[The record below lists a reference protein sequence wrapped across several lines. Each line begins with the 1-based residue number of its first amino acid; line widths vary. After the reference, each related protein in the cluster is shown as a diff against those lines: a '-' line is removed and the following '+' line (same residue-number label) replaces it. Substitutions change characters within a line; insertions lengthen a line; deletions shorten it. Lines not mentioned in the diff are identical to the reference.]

1 MNFTNALQDPNLSDV
16 KKFVSRNINIQLN
29 RQDRNSGIDI
39 FQFIL
44 QRMRMRRAQEQFE
57 NRNDEEQGEG
67 SDADS
72 QSSNNSSDDED
83 SDLDHSQFNSCNAS

>member
-1 MNFTNALQDPNLSDV
+1 MSDLR
-16 KKFVSRNINIQLN
+16 KFVHRNINIQLN

-44 QRMRMRRAQEQFE
+44 QRMRRRAEEQFE
-57 NRNDEEQGEG
+57 NRGDDEPDAA

-72 QSSNNSSDDED
+72 QPSNATSDDDDD